1 MSLFKQLLILVSAL
15 FLLIFSVNFTLS
27 VGNIRDYL
35 QGEANTHAQDTA
47 TSLGLSLSPYMAD
60 PQDPIIKTMMNA
72 IFDMGY
78 YKEIRLV
85 DADDRELVALRGDK
99 QLAGVPDWF
108 VDFLPMDTATATSE
122 INSGWNIAGVLSVT
136 INPGYAYQKLYEQAK
151 AGFYYSLASLAISIL
166 LLALALRV
174 TLASLKKIDR
184 LALEVADGRFDVIEN
199 LPWTTEVKNVA
210 SSMNTMS
217 KKIQFTIDAL
227 NGKLETMGASLLRDD
242 LTGLFKKSVFETD
255 IKQLLLEDRPGFI
268 VVVKIDRLASL
279 VKEQDA
285 HSVDLFLRDFA
296 CLLQQVAQ
304 RQGEQAVKSYRF
316 YGAEFAML
324 VQSGSLEQV
333 ETLVQSLGSGIAEL
347 GEKYSNN
354 DLAHIGVAPVSPT
367 DTLESML
374 EAAYEAY
381 EQAKLIG
388 ANSYFIRRGDNFA
401 RDISEWKTLVF
412 DCVDNEAYSVSYI
425 GGIVDFRNGQLLL
438 EEAFTEVRDQRGE
451 LVAIGPF
458 ISIAEKFAK
467 IIDLDKGMVGKVLEH
482 LRHHDDSH
490 AIAVNL
496 STRTIKN
503 TDFRL
508 WLEKQL
514 KQNQDLARQLVF
526 ALSAYAVAK
535 DVEAYRDF
543 IEAVHQWGARVMI
556 KRFES
561 QSLSP
566 ETTKQLKPDFIR
578 LARELGNS
586 ISISRPKQDFVQ
598 AMQEMA
604 ALLDISILAENVEG
618 DSDFNTLKTIGIV
631 GASR

>member
-333 ETLVQSLGSGIAEL
+333 ETLLQSLGSGIAEL

-367 DTLESML
+367 DTLERML

-482 LRHHDDSH
+482 LRHHDVSH

>member
-60 PQDPIIKTMMNA
+60 PEDPIIKTMMNA

-85 DADDRELVALRGDK
+85 DADNRELVALSGDK
-99 QLAGVPDWF
+99 QLAGVPEWF

-136 INPGYAYQKLYEQAK
+136 INPGYAYQKLYEQAR

-184 LALEVADGRFDVIEN
+184 LALEVADGRFDVIDN

-279 VKEQDA
+279 VKEQDS

-296 CLLQQVAQ
+296 CLLQQIAQ

-324 VQSGSLEQV
+324 VQNGSLEQV
-333 ETLVQSLGSGIAEL
+333 ETLVQSLGSEIAEL
-347 GEKYSNN
+347 GEKYCNT

-425 GGIVDFRNGQLLL
+425 GGIFDFRSGQLLL
-438 EEAFTEVRDQRGE
+438 EEAFTEVHDQRGE

-482 LRHHDDSH
+482 LRTHDVSH

-503 TDFRL
+503 TDFRW

-543 IEAVHQWGARVMI
+543 IEAVRQWGAKVMI

-604 ALLDISILAENVEG
+604 ALLDIGILAENVEA
-618 DSDFNTLKTIGIV
+618 DSDFNTLKAIGIV